1 MGRPSSIGTHP
12 QREAIEQAIAAGVRG
27 SDIARRY
34 GVSESA
40 ISRWSVARKDAISR
54 VAGLDSIDPASVIA
68 RLLDLADDARHARK
82 LAAISGTPATRARA
96 QSAELSVLTT
106 LIERTGIDETAS
118 ASLYRGA
125 TDLVTVIQRIA
136 LNSAEDAEHVLTLLR
151 EHESLSDLADAL
163 AANIKEQA

>member
-1 MGRPSSIGTHP
+1 M
-12 QREAIEQAIAAGVRG
+12 
-27 SDIARRY
+27 
-34 GVSESA
+34 
-40 ISRWSVARKDAISR
+40 
-54 VAGLDSIDPASVIA
+54 
-68 RLLDLADDARHARK
+68 
-82 LAAISGTPATRARA
+82 
-96 QSAELSVLTT
+96 LTT